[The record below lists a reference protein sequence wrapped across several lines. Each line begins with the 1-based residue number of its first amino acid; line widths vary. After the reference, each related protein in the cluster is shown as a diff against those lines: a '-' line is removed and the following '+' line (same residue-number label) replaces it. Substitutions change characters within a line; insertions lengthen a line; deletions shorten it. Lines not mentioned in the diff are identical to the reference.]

1 MAVVRRVSSTNSI
14 VRAKEPDKPSIRST
28 RQPSTLGEMGD
39 TNFGTLDSSKDGL
52 FVSYNNSSK
61 LFELVS
67 ADRLLEIAVEDN
79 DIADS
84 FIEQLESELD
94 LGQLAEDIDGGGF

>member
-28 RQPSTLGEMGD
+28 RQPSTLREMGD
-39 TNFGTLDSSKDGL
+39 TNFGTLDSGKDGL

-79 DIADS
+79 DIADQ

-94 LGQLAEDIDGGGF
+94 LGQLTDDIDGGRF

>member
-1 MAVVRRVSSTNSI
+1 MAVVRRISSSRST
-14 VRAKEPDKPSIRST
+14 VRKKAPEEASVRST

-39 TNFGTLDSSKDGL
+39 TNFGTLDSTKDGL
-52 FVSYNNSSK
+52 FVSYNNQSR

-79 DIADS
+79 DISDQ
-84 FIEQLESELD
+84 FITQLESELD
-94 LGQLAEDIDGGGF
+94 LGQLADDIDGGAF